1 MKCLHFSTVENVAP
15 GQLLSMSGGLPR
27 VPEAWW
33 PVKCWQLCPVV
44 DTVEWGFL
52 KGSGNRSPFHT
63 GLVNSCCANCVLLGT
78 DCFTYACRFLF
89 LQRCF
94 SCVGVGKH

>member
-1 MKCLHFSTVENVAP
+1 MKCLHFSIVENVAP
-15 GQLLSMSGGLPR
+15 GQFLSMSVGLPR
-27 VPEAWW
+27 VPEEAWW

-63 GLVNSCCANCVLLGT
+63 GSVNSCCANCVLCYGQIALPT
-78 DCFTYACRFLF
+78 HADFFFCRGA
-89 LQRCF
+89 
-94 SCVGVGKH
+94 SVV